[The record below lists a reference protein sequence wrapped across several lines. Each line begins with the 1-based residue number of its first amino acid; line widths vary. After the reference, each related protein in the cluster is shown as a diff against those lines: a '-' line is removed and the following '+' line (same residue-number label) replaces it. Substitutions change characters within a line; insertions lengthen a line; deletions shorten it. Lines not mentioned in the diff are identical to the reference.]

1 MRDFVFVLE
10 QTLGHIAHSKN
21 LERVVR
27 GDPEITPTF
36 VHLDFEKRHGWQQLP
51 ALGNWSFRASVAA
64 RRGLIRKIKLKA
76 PDAIFIH
83 TQVAAL
89 FAIGLMRRIPTVVSL
104 DATPLNFDRV
114 GNAYLHHVSHPSL
127 EAAKLAINR
136 RAFAGAAGLVTW
148 CKWAADSLRDDY
160 GVPSEKI
167 RVIPPGVDTSIFSP
181 GNRDGRGPVRLLFV
195 GGDLERKGGLDL
207 LQALGSFDGDV
218 ELDLVTGSNPPIASP
233 GVTVRVHRGLKPQ
246 SAELVRLYREAD
258 IFVLPARGDCLP
270 QAIAEAMASGLPVI
284 ATAVGA
290 IPELVRDGENGLIVP
305 AESPAELARAI
316 AALISDP
323 QRRAAMG
330 AAGLEKARRD
340 HDMARNNRSILTLMS
355 DLAEARSFAVGL
367 A

>member
-1 MRDFVFVLE
+1 MHDFAFVME

-27 GDPEITPTF
+27 EDREIAPTF
-36 VHLDFEKRHGWQQLP
+36 LHIEFDKRHGWERLP
-51 ALGNWSFRASVAA
+51 GLGNWSFRAALAA
-64 RRGLIRKIKLKA
+64 RRGLIRQSKVKA

-89 FAIGLMRRIPTVVSL
+89 FATGLMRRIPTVVSL

-114 GNAYLHHVSHPSL
+114 GNAYSHQVSHPSL
-127 EAAKLAINR
+127 EAAKLAMNR

-160 GVPSEKI
+160 GVPSEKV
-167 RVIPPGVDTSIFSP
+167 RVIPPGVDTSMFSP

-207 LQALGSFDGDV
+207 LQALGSFEGQV
-218 ELDLVTGSNPPIASP
+218 ELDLVTGSNPPAP
-233 GVTVRVHRGLKPQ
+233 AGVTVRVHRGLKPQ

-284 ATAVGA
+284 ATSVGA

-305 AESPAELARAI
+305 AGSPAELALAL
-316 AALISDP
+316 AALIADP
-323 QRRAAMG
+323 QRRMAMG
-330 AAGLEKARRD
+330 AAGLERARRD
-340 HDMARNNRSILTLMS
+340 HDMQRNNRSILALMT
-355 DLAEARSFAVGL
+355 DLAEARNFAVGL